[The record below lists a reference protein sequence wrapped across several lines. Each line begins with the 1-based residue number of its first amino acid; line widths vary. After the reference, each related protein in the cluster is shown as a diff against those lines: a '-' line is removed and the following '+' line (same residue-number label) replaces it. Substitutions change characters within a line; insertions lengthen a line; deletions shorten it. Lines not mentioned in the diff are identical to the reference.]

1 MTALFNKDGHGAEE
15 LNRLTGSY
23 YASNKYENISAEIDF
38 ATNEV
43 AGIVGKKIVERAG
56 TEYQEGGD
64 SALVALV
71 QMPIAC
77 LAISRHFQQMG
88 VSHEDAGRKLKIDE
102 NEKIPFEWMLD
113 RDDRAMR
120 ERYYRSLDAL
130 YSYLEQE
137 DIAEWQQSPVRKLL
151 SGSIVRGL
159 SSFEQVYP
167 IEHSYYTYFML
178 QPLVIEA
185 QNARLRKMLGEKW
198 DRINSADVAE
208 EDRLLLQYA
217 QRVVILYA
225 VITAVERWSI
235 EVFPLSIARRF
246 SPTYQGNRA
255 SQSASMQ
262 EIEWYLAKLRGQ
274 VADAETDLVAVL
286 NGTENPYEDYPLMPE
301 NDRRKKYF
309 NAGV

>member
-1 MTALFNKDGHGAEE
+1 MTALFNKDGRGAEE

-43 AGIVGKKIVERAG
+43 VGIVGKEIVERAG
-56 TEYQEGGD
+56 TEYQEGTD

-77 LAISRHFQQMG
+77 LAIYRHFQQMG

-167 IEHSYYTYFML
+167 IE
-178 QPLVIEA
+178 A

-198 DRINSADVAE
+198 DRISSADVAE

-246 SPTYQGNRA
+246 SPSYQGNRA